1 MDRAR
6 TEIHG
11 ERLARLEAQLDQLV
25 LVTARTHADLREHL
39 DWQRRMHEQ
48 DAARIGALE
57 LETAR
62 TRAHLSWM
70 KAIWLAVQG
79 IILGWLGL
87 K

>member
-1 MDRAR
+1 MERAR
-6 TEIHG
+6 TELHG

-25 LVTARTHADLREHL
+25 LVAARTHADLREHL

-48 DAARIGALE
+48 HAARIGALE

-62 TRAHLSWM
+62 TRTHLAWM
-70 KAIWLAVQG
+70 KALWVAAQG
-79 IILGWLGL
+79 VIFGWLGL